1 MKKIFYKHYVF
12 LAEINNFIK
21 ENLVK
26 FNNINIIIDIDEK
39 DKKRLEKQL
48 SIIKFAKKN
57 NIPFLFKNDF
67 RKCIKFN
74 ASGIFIEANY
84 KKITKPILLKKNF
97 HIIGGAHNQLEYTQ
111 KLRQKCHLLMLSPL
125 FFNEKY
131 SKNKILNISKFN
143 QKALNWKIKL
153 CALGGINSKTLKK
166 IKLTKCI
173 AIGFKKFIF
182 DTQIKKPAYA
192 KSVGRF
198 NKFKF

>member
-84 KKITKPILLKKNF
+84 KKITKPMLLKKNF

-192 KSVGRF
+192 FSVGRF

>member
-12 LAEINNFIK
+12 LEEINNLIR
-21 ENLVK
+21 ENLVE
-26 FNNINIIIDIDEK
+26 FNNINIIIDIDKK
-39 DKKRLEKQL
+39 DKKALENQF

-57 NIPFLFKNDF
+57 KIPFLFKNDF
-67 RKCIKFN
+67 RKCIKYN

-84 KKITKPILLKKNF
+84 KKITKPMLLKKNF
-97 HIIGGAHNQLEYTQ
+97 QIIGGAHDQLEYAQ

-131 SKNKILNISKFN
+131 SRNKILNISRFN
-143 QKALNWKIKL
+143 QLALNWTIKI

-166 IKLTKCI
+166 IKLTKSM

-182 DTQIKKPAYA
+182 DTKIKKPAY
-192 KSVGRF
+192 
-198 NKFKF
+198 NLM